1 MTQLNLPSIALVRR
15 VLLLIVWTATPL
27 QAAVQS
33 VPVPERTLTL
43 SCAPPHWLVIQ
54 GEPIPAGE
62 IRGRIYL
69 VPNDVPAL
77 LARYAR
83 DFPEHQSP
91 PRAADRPATSLAN
104 PEVHYTVPVL
114 PYTVLRRG
122 DLEAVVVDKGATWML
137 ILDDSDATGTSR
149 GCRYVAHYS
158 IRS

>member
-1 MTQLNLPSIALVRR
+1 
-15 VLLLIVWTATPL
+15 L

-62 IRGRIYL
+62 IRGRSFL

-104 PEVHYTVPVL
+104 LEVHYTVPVL
-114 PYTVLRRG
+114 PYTVLRRPG
-122 DLEAVVVDKGATWML
+122 LGENQQMLACLDPTRCELLLQPRIYRMLSFWIGA
-137 ILDDSDATGTSR
+137 
-149 GCRYVAHYS
+149 
-158 IRS
+158 